1 MRKRFARQAVALL
14 LLPAA
19 LLVACSKNDPT
30 EPPPPPPAGLLVSNF
45 SLTDVNPNSATHG
58 QGVSPRQ
65 ALGKVSAWY
74 FGHAT

>member
-1 MRKRFARQAVALL
+1 MRMRLARQAVALL

-19 LLVACSKNDPT
+19 LLVACSKDEPT
-30 EPPPPPPAGLLVSNF
+30 TAPPLPPPTGLAPDF
-45 SLTDVNPNSATHG
+45 SLTDVNPNSASHG

-65 ALGKVSAWY
+65 ARGKISAWY